1 MIRDKNLVSFF
12 LLNLTLSFDYSSAIK
27 CDILDFET
35 ILRDTLFI
43 YENLLDN
50 RKPSLIT
57 NCNRWAVHRRDAFVY
72 IIN

>member
-1 MIRDKNLVSFF
+1 
-12 LLNLTLSFDYSSAIK
+12 
-27 CDILDFET
+27 
-35 ILRDTLFI
+35 LRDTLFI
-43 YENLLDN
+43 NSENILDN